1 MHVFVQCL
9 YAFKYVSSPKLKLK
23 RKRKLKLN
31 ENTIAQMLSYRQV
44 TNILFWK

>member
-1 MHVFVQCL
+1 MHVFVLCL
-9 YAFKYVSSPKLKLK
+9 YAIKYVSSPKLKL
-23 RKRKLKLN
+23 KRKLKLN